1 MASYLSN
8 RTQRVKIG
16 KVVSSWAKIIKGVP
30 QGSIL
35 GPLIFNIFIN
45 DIFYFITHSKIYN
58 YADDN
63 TVSYWHREVNTLKK
77 TLEKDG
83 LTLIDWFDFNQMQA
97 NPDKFQAVAVG
108 VKSFEQVKNF
118 TLAGVDI
125 PCEENVKLLG
135 VELDFMLNFDKQI
148 KNMCMKAARQLNVL
162 QRLSKF
168 LSVETRLLI
177 FKSFIQ
183 SNFNY
188 CPLVWHFCSKANTEK
203 LEKLQ
208 YRALR
213 IVFND
218 YISSYESLLNK
229 VNLPTLRC
237 IATET
242 YKCINNMSPEY
253 LRDLVELKQTKYSFR
268 YENTVKIPTV
278 RTVTYGQRSFRFES
292 ARVWNSLPNELRT
305 ATSFRGFKGL
315 IRTWVGPRCNCAM
328 CGS

>member
-16 KVVSSWAKIIKGVP
+16 RVVSSWAKMIKGVP

-63 TVSYWHREVNTLKK
+63 TVSYWHREVNILKK
-77 TLEKDG
+77 NFGKDG
-83 LTLIDWFDFNQMQA
+83 ITLIDWFDYKQMQG

-108 VKSFEQVKNF
+108 VKSFEQVKHF

-162 QRLSKF
+162 QMLSKF
-168 LSVETRLLI
+168 LSVETRHLI

-188 CPLVWHFCSKANTEK
+188 CPLVRHFCSKANTEK

-213 IVFND
+213 IVLM
-218 YISSYESLLNK
+218 IILL
-229 VNLPTLRC
+229 
-237 IATET
+237 
-242 YKCINNMSPEY
+242 
-253 LRDLVELKQTKYSFR
+253 
-268 YENTVKIPTV
+268 
-278 RTVTYGQRSFRFES
+278 
-292 ARVWNSLPNELRT
+292 
-305 ATSFRGFKGL
+305 
-315 IRTWVGPRCNCAM
+315 AM
-328 CGS
+328 RAFLAK